1 MSAGARRPGTAIAG
15 LGITD
20 VGKIFGR
27 SATHFAIEAVRRAI
41 ADAGL
46 TTTDIDG
53 LLTSGGIAGNPPLG
67 TMQTQLNLR
76 DLKLAAEVQAY
87 GSSAI
92 QMVEL
97 ASRSVAA
104 GEASVVVCV
113 WADAPLRAE
122 QRSGSVYRQ
131 TRRGWKGLL
140 HQTGIRSP
148 TIQYAGRAAVHAA
161 LRHHPGTARRHRGG
175 TAGMGN
181 AQPPRPDA
189 HTDHH

>member
-1 MSAGARRPGTAIAG
+1 
-15 LGITD
+15 

-27 SATHFAIEAVRRAI
+27 SATHFAIDAARRAI

-46 TTTDIDG
+46 TTADIDG

-67 TMQTQLNLR
+67 TMQAKLNLR

-92 QMVEL
+92 RMVEL

-131 TRRGWKGLL
+131 TRRGWNGLL

-148 TIQYAGRAAVHAA
+148 TIQYAGRAAAHAA

-175 TAGMGN
+175 AAGMGN
-181 AQPPRPDA
+181 AQPPRSDA